1 MLFRFVCCYYVHAT
15 VSHAPSKGSR
25 LNAFVEPLSWIAEG
39 PKTKFV
45 QATSLLPNTTYHRPP
60 PATTMSQ

>member
-39 PKTKFV
+39 PED
-45 QATSLLPNTTYHRPP
+45 
-60 PATTMSQ
+60 